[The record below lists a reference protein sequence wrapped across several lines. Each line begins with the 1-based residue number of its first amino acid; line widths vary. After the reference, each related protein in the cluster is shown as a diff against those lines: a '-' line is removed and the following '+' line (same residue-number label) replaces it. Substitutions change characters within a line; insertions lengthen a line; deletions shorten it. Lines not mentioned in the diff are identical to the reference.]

1 MKAREKKDW
10 KGLQVSLN
18 QVSLQTQELI
28 DQYGGI
34 QLFGQIVGLTN
45 ANKLLTLNPTLKSL
59 FRYF

>member
-10 KGLQVSLN
+10 KGLQVNLN

-34 QLFGQIVGLTN
+34 QFFGQIVGSTI
-45 ANKLLTLNPTLKSL
+45 ANKSLALNPTLTSL
-59 FRYF
+59 FK

>member
-10 KGLQVSLN
+10 KGLQVNLN

-34 QLFGQIVGLTN
+34 QFFDHIVGSTN
-45 ANKLLTLNPTLKSL
+45 ANKSLALNPTLKSL
-59 FRYF
+59 FK